1 MKIVIP
7 DGLGL
12 NPGDLSYENFEVLG
26 DFTAYDSTKES
37 ELIERIHDAD
47 AVCIND
53 IMISREVM
61 DQCPNLKYVGC
72 LSTGFNT
79 VDLEAATEKG
89 IVVTNVPTYGT
100 ASVSEFA
107 ITLLME
113 VAHRAGDHSLGVH
126 NGRWNEVG
134 EWCYWDSEQIELAG
148 KTMGIL
154 GMGRIGKQTSKVAQA
169 MGMNVLGYDIYHDE
183 SIVCETFRY
192 GELDEVLAKSDVIVL
207 HCVLTPET
215 EGIINKE
222 NIAKMKDGVII
233 INNSRGPLV
242 VPEDLAEALNSGKVF
257 GAGLDVMLTEP
268 PAPDNPLLKCDNCII
283 TPHISWVSKASR
295 GRLLN
300 TAAENLKQFIAGNT
314 VNQVNK

>member
-12 NPGDLSYENFEVLG
+12 NPGDLSYENFEILG
-26 DFTAYDSTKES
+26 DFIDHGSTKPE
-37 ELIERIHDAD
+37 ELIERIKDAD

-53 IMISREVM
+53 VEMTREVM
-61 DQCPNLKYVGC
+61 DQCPNLKYIGC

-79 VDLEAATEKG
+79 VDLEAAKEKG

-107 ITLLME
+107 YTLLLE
-113 VAHRAGDHSLGVH
+113 VAHRAGDHSRGVH
-126 NGRWNEVG
+126 EGRWNEVG
-134 EWCYWDSEQIELAG
+134 EWCYWDTEQIELAG
-148 KTMGIL
+148 RTMGIL
-154 GMGRIGKQTSKVAQA
+154 GMGRIGKQTAKVAQA
-169 MGMNVLGYDIYHDE
+169 MGMNVLGYDIFHDE
-183 SIVCETFRY
+183 SIVCETCRY
-192 GELDEVLAKSDVIVL
+192 GELDEVLSQSDIIVL

-257 GAGLDVMLTEP
+257 GAGLDVMDKEP
-268 PAPDNPLLKCDNCII
+268 PSPDNPLLKCENCII

-300 TAAENLKQFIAGNT
+300 TAAENLKQFIEGNP
-314 VNQVNK
+314 VNVVNK

>member
-37 ELIERIHDAD
+37 ELIERIHDAE

-126 NGRWNEVG
+126 NGRWNEVSRSSSRARPW
-134 EWCYWDSEQIELAG
+134 ESSAWAVSE
-148 KTMGIL
+148 
-154 GMGRIGKQTSKVAQA
+154 
-169 MGMNVLGYDIYHDE
+169 
-183 SIVCETFRY
+183 
-192 GELDEVLAKSDVIVL
+192 
-207 HCVLTPET
+207 
-215 EGIINKE
+215 
-222 NIAKMKDGVII
+222 
-233 INNSRGPLV
+233 SRLQ
-242 VPEDLAEALNSGKVF
+242 
-257 GAGLDVMLTEP
+257 
-268 PAPDNPLLKCDNCII
+268 
-283 TPHISWVSKASR
+283 R
-295 GRLLN
+295 
-300 TAAENLKQFIAGNT
+300 
-314 VNQVNK
+314 